1 MSLRCFH
8 SVRAVL
14 IGSVE
19 IAFRTDRFE
28 NGRPSDLVNFHLMN
42 MPAIIVLVHD
52 RLIHLR

>member
-52 RLIHLR
+52 RLIHLG